1 MRNRT
6 EMVSNTG
13 SEYDENEGEFEAD
26 DGSDDWKPDPEDS
39 GKKAKRTSGKRKAT
53 ATKTSA
59 KSKKSKK
66 EESEED
72 EEEGSEDEDGEG
84 EGEDNEEFDEDE
96 EEDESMDAS
105 KSSAKKTKKAPS
117 EADAR
122 NFPDRQGI
130 FSLYAYKGDLKNGL
144 RANSNI
150 CLWRRD
156 GQSLLQKYMRDKDSK
171 NNAIFFNSSMVY
183 SCWEDRRREEF
194 LEVKVKCVANAGKDA
209 TRDSK
214 VELLDIGSIEQ
225 TCIDGKY
232 HDLDLEPYVSY
243 ADKKKE
249 EDALNGTSTSQAQ
262 DEDEEEEVS
271 EGEE

>member
-6 EMVSNTG
+6 ELVTNTG
-13 SEYDENEGEFEAD
+13 SDYDEEAGEFDAD
-26 DGSDDWKPDPEDS
+26 DGSDDWKPDPED
-39 GKKAKRTSGKRKAT
+39 KKVKKGGKRKAT

-59 KSKKSKK
+59 KKKKPRK
-66 EESEED
+66 EESES
-72 EEEGSEDEDGEG
+72 EE
-84 EGEDNEEFDEDE
+84 E
-96 EEDESMDAS
+96 EEDDEEYDDDEIGEEEEMETSTKS
-105 KSSAKKTKKAPS
+105 QGGSSKKSSNKKVSS

-122 NFPDRQGI
+122 NFPDRQGV

-144 RANSNI
+144 RANTNI

-156 GQSLLQKYMRDKDSK
+156 GQSLLQKYLRDKESSG
-171 NNAIFFNSSMVY
+171 NSVFFNSSMVY
-183 SCWEDRRREEF
+183 SCWEDRRKDEF
-194 LEVKVKCVANAGKDA
+194 LEVKVKCVANTGKDS

-214 VELLDIGSIEQ
+214 VELLDIDGIEQ

-232 HDLDLEPYVSY
+232 HELDLEPYVSY

-249 EDALNGTSTSQAQ
+249 EDALNGTQSSQVQ
-262 DEDEEEEVS
+262 EDEEEVS

>member
-13 SEYDENEGEFEAD
+13 SDYEENEGEFEAD

-39 GKKAKRTSGKRKAT
+39 KKAKMTKRKVT

-59 KSKKSKK
+59 KKPKKSSDPASD
-66 EESEED
+66 EESENS
-72 EEEGSEDEDGEG
+72 EEEEE
-84 EGEDNEEFDEDE
+84 EDNEESDEQVDEDD
-96 EEDESMDAS
+96 EEDESLDTS
-105 KSSAKKTKKAPS
+105 TKSSPKKPKKSPS

-122 NFPDRQGI
+122 NFPDRQGV

-144 RANSNI
+144 RANTNI

-156 GQSLLQKYMRDKDSK
+156 GQSLLQKYLRDKESK
-171 NNAIFFNSSMVY
+171 GTSVFFNSSMVY
-183 SCWEDRRREEF
+183 SCWEDRRKGEF
-194 LEVKVKCVANAGKDA
+194 LEVKVKCAATAGKDA

-214 VELLDIGSIEQ
+214 VELLDISSIEQ
-225 TCIDGKY
+225 SCVDGKF
-232 HDLDLEPYVSY
+232 HELELEPYVSY

-249 EDALNGTSTSQAQ
+249 EDTLNGTTTSQAQ
-262 DEDEEEEVS
+262 EEEEEDEVS